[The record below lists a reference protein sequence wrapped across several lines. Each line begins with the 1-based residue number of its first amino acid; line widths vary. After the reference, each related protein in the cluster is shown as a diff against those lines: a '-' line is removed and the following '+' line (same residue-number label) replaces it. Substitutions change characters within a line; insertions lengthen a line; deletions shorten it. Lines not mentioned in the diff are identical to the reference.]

1 VIGILKE
8 TLKTKTGLFS
18 ICVILLL
25 VLSSIFAPWIS
36 PYDPYEINVKA
47 ILLPPCL
54 SHPLGTDLLGRDLL
68 SRIIY
73 ASRISLEVSI
83 VAVGISTVIGVFL
96 GALAGYLGGL
106 VDEIICR
113 FIDVMLCFPTI
124 FLILAVIA
132 YLEPSIFTIMVVIGL
147 TSWMGVARLVRAE
160 VLSLKERDFVIYA
173 KLYGAGTFRIIFK
186 HLLPN
191 ALAPVLVSVSLG
203 MGQAILIESALSF
216 LGIGVQPPTPSLGN
230 ILMEGKETLEIAW
243 WLSVFPGLVILII
256 VLAFILFGET
266 LQNIINPR
274 KRGSL

>member
-1 VIGILKE
+1 MKELLKE
-8 TLKTKTGLFS
+8 ILKTKTGLFS
-18 ICVILLL
+18 VSVILLL
-25 VLSSIFAPWIS
+25 ILSSILAPWIS

-47 ILLPPCL
+47 ILVPPCL

-173 KLYGAGTFRIIFK
+173 RLYGAGTFRIIWK

-230 ILMEGKETLEIAW
+230 ILIEGKETLEVAW
-243 WLSVFPGLVILII
+243 WLSIFPGLTILII
-256 VLAFILFGET
+256 VLAFILLGET
-266 LQNIINPR
+266 LQDVLNP
-274 KRGSL
+274 KKGKSF